1 MKIRKPKTHKKCP
14 RCGNKCLMAQKECE
28 ECGLVFSR
36 LQYTSNKAAKKKL
49 RKFDTDFIIYTNQY
63 PNDLTWWKVLLMTFF
78 TGIFG
83 GHYYYTGK
91 YIKGGLMSAS
101 FVYLIFAGGFNAE
114 WSQKSETYLLYLPIG
129 IAGIAWMVSL
139 VYVAFKKYKVP
150 VIVEIPEQE
159 VLDKKV
165 EYDRNE
171 VAKNDG
177 QTTEVVVE
185 ATDEKLKKKA
195 KKTKRNNQPKLKTK
209 KRRRKQQLKQKKMLL
224 SKLKAKKLFLMTR
237 KKKLSKNKKKK
248 RKKNESC
255 CRDFWGCRFQCCC
268 IFAQTTRT

>member
-101 FVYLIFAGGFNAE
+101 FVYLIFAVVFNAE

-195 KKTKRNNQPKLKTK
+195 KKTKKKQSTEVENEETKTETTVETKEDAVVETKSEEIVSDDTKEEVVEKQEEK
-209 KRRRKQQLKQKKMLL
+209 K
-224 SKLKAKKLFLMTR
+224 
-237 KKKLSKNKKKK
+237 
-248 RKKNESC
+248 EEE
-255 CRDFWGCRFQCCC
+255 
-268 IFAQTTRT
+268 

>member
-101 FVYLIFAGGFNAE
+101 FVYLIFAVVFNAE

-195 KKTKRNNQPKLKTK
+195 KK
-209 KRRRKQQLKQKKMLL
+209 
-224 SKLKAKKLFLMTR
+224 AKKKQSTEVENEETKTETTVETKEDAVVETKSEEIVSDDTKEEVVEKQEE
-237 KKKLSKNKKKK
+237 KK
-248 RKKNESC
+248 EEE
-255 CRDFWGCRFQCCC
+255 
-268 IFAQTTRT
+268 

>member
-101 FVYLIFAGGFNAE
+101 FVYLIFAVVFNAE

-195 KKTKRNNQPKLKTK
+195 KK
-209 KRRRKQQLKQKKMLL
+209 
-224 SKLKAKKLFLMTR
+224 AKKKQSTEVENEETKTETTVEAKEDAVVEVKSEEIVSDDTKEEVVEKQEE
-237 KKKLSKNKKKK
+237 KK
-248 RKKNESC
+248 EEE
-255 CRDFWGCRFQCCC
+255 
-268 IFAQTTRT
+268 

>member
-49 RKFDTDFIIYTNQY
+49 RKFYTDFIIYTNQY

-101 FVYLIFAGGFNAE
+101 FVYLIFAVVFNAE

-195 KKTKRNNQPKLKTK
+195 KKTKKKQSTEVENEETKTETTVETKEDAVVEAKSEEIVSDDTKEEVVEKQEEK
-209 KRRRKQQLKQKKMLL
+209 K
-224 SKLKAKKLFLMTR
+224 
-237 KKKLSKNKKKK
+237 
-248 RKKNESC
+248 EEE
-255 CRDFWGCRFQCCC
+255 
-268 IFAQTTRT
+268 

>member
-91 YIKGGLMSAS
+91 YIKGGLMSTS
-101 FVYLIFAGGFNAE
+101 FVYLIFAVVFNAE

-185 ATDEKLKKKA
+185 ATDEKLKKKS
-195 KKTKRNNQPKLKTK
+195 KKTKKKQSTEVENEETKTETTVEAKEDAVVEAKSEEIVSDDTKEEVVAKEEEK
-209 KRRRKQQLKQKKMLL
+209 K
-224 SKLKAKKLFLMTR
+224 
-237 KKKLSKNKKKK
+237 
-248 RKKNESC
+248 EEE
-255 CRDFWGCRFQCCC
+255 
-268 IFAQTTRT
+268 

>member
-101 FVYLIFAGGFNAE
+101 FVYLIFAVVFNAE

-195 KKTKRNNQPKLKTK
+195 KKTKKKQSTEVENEEANTETTVETK
-209 KRRRKQQLKQKKMLL
+209 EDAVVEAKSEEIVSDDTKEEVVEKQEEKK
-224 SKLKAKKLFLMTR
+224 
-237 KKKLSKNKKKK
+237 
-248 RKKNESC
+248 EEE
-255 CRDFWGCRFQCCC
+255 
-268 IFAQTTRT
+268 

>member
-101 FVYLIFAGGFNAE
+101 FVYLIFAVVFNAE

-195 KKTKRNNQPKLKTK
+195 KK
-209 KRRRKQQLKQKKMLL
+209 
-224 SKLKAKKLFLMTR
+224 AKKKQSTEVENEETKTETTVETKEDAVVEVKSEEIVSDDTKEEVVEKQEE
-237 KKKLSKNKKKK
+237 KK
-248 RKKNESC
+248 EEE
-255 CRDFWGCRFQCCC
+255 
-268 IFAQTTRT
+268 

>member
-101 FVYLIFAGGFNAE
+101 FVYLIFAVVFNAE

-195 KKTKRNNQPKLKTK
+195 KKTKKKQSTEVENEETKTETTVETKEDAVVEAKSEEIVSDDTKEEVVEKQEEK
-209 KRRRKQQLKQKKMLL
+209 K
-224 SKLKAKKLFLMTR
+224 
-237 KKKLSKNKKKK
+237 
-248 RKKNESC
+248 EEE
-255 CRDFWGCRFQCCC
+255 
-268 IFAQTTRT
+268 

>member
-101 FVYLIFAGGFNAE
+101 FVYLIFAVVFNAE

-171 VAKNDG
+171 VAKNDE

-195 KKTKRNNQPKLKTK
+195 KKTKKKQSTEVENEEANTETTVETK
-209 KRRRKQQLKQKKMLL
+209 EDAVVEAKSEEIVSDDTKEEVVEKQEEKK
-224 SKLKAKKLFLMTR
+224 
-237 KKKLSKNKKKK
+237 
-248 RKKNESC
+248 EEE
-255 CRDFWGCRFQCCC
+255 
-268 IFAQTTRT
+268 

>member
-101 FVYLIFAGGFNAE
+101 FVYLIFAVVFNAE

-195 KKTKRNNQPKLKTK
+195 KKTKKKQSTEVENEETKTETTVETKEGAVVEAKSEEIVSDDTKEEVVEKQEEK
-209 KRRRKQQLKQKKMLL
+209 K
-224 SKLKAKKLFLMTR
+224 
-237 KKKLSKNKKKK
+237 
-248 RKKNESC
+248 EEE
-255 CRDFWGCRFQCCC
+255 
-268 IFAQTTRT
+268 

>member
-1 MKIRKPKTHKKCP
+1 
-14 RCGNKCLMAQKECE
+14 MAQKECE

-101 FVYLIFAGGFNAE
+101 FVYLIFAVVFNAE

-171 VAKNDG
+171 VAKSDG

-185 ATDEKLKKKA
+185 ATDEKLKKKS
-195 KKTKRNNQPKLKTK
+195 KKTKKKQSTEVEREETKTETTVETKVDAVVEAKSEEIVSDDTKEEVVEKQEEK
-209 KRRRKQQLKQKKMLL
+209 K
-224 SKLKAKKLFLMTR
+224 
-237 KKKLSKNKKKK
+237 
-248 RKKNESC
+248 EEE
-255 CRDFWGCRFQCCC
+255 
-268 IFAQTTRT
+268 

>member
-101 FVYLIFAGGFNAE
+101 FVYLIFAVVFNAE

-195 KKTKRNNQPKLKTK
+195 KKTKKKQPTAVEREETNTETTVETK
-209 KRRRKQQLKQKKMLL
+209 EDAVVEAKSEEIVSDDTKEEVVEKQEEKK
-224 SKLKAKKLFLMTR
+224 
-237 KKKLSKNKKKK
+237 
-248 RKKNESC
+248 EEE
-255 CRDFWGCRFQCCC
+255 
-268 IFAQTTRT
+268 

>member
-1 MKIRKPKTHKKCP
+1 
-14 RCGNKCLMAQKECE
+14 MAQKECE

-101 FVYLIFAGGFNAE
+101 FVYLIFAVVFNAE

-195 KKTKRNNQPKLKTK
+195 KKTKKKQPTAVEREETNTETTVETK
-209 KRRRKQQLKQKKMLL
+209 EDAVVEAKSEEIVSDDTKEEVVEKQEEKK
-224 SKLKAKKLFLMTR
+224 
-237 KKKLSKNKKKK
+237 
-248 RKKNESC
+248 EEE
-255 CRDFWGCRFQCCC
+255 
-268 IFAQTTRT
+268 

>member
-101 FVYLIFAGGFNAE
+101 FVYLIFAVVFNAE

-177 QTTEVVVE
+177 QKTEVVVE

-195 KKTKRNNQPKLKTK
+195 KKTKKKQSTEVENEETKTETTVETK
-209 KRRRKQQLKQKKMLL
+209 VDADV
-224 SKLKAKKLFLMTR
+224 KAKSEEIVSDDTKEEVVEKQEE
-237 KKKLSKNKKKK
+237 KK
-248 RKKNESC
+248 EEE
-255 CRDFWGCRFQCCC
+255 
-268 IFAQTTRT
+268 